1 MITEMERMPED
12 KKLRENK
19 LGVAPIGRL
28 ILTMSSLP
36 MISMLMN
43 ALYNIVES
51 AFVAKISQ
59 GGMIAITLVLPVQ
72 MILINIGTGSG
83 IGVSSLIARRLGA
96 GRQDE
101 ANSAATHGIVIAF
114 ANWAI
119 FALFGLFLARPF
131 LSLFTHNDLILE
143 NAVLYCKVVTIG
155 SLFVFIVLAIEKIL
169 QATGNMH
176 FPMIFTITGAVL
188 NTILSPVL
196 ILGLFGLPQLGV
208 KGAAIACLA
217 SQFTSMC
224 LALIFMFGFKH
235 YVKPSLRGFRVDFR
249 ILRDIYAV
257 GFPTI
262 INMSMVSLMTMALN
276 WIVSYSEVAAAV
288 LGVYFRLNSFA
299 FMPIFGMSQGAMP
312 VHGYNFGARNKARL
326 IKAYKISILVS
337 CSVMAVMMAVF
348 WIFPTQLLGI
358 FSATPEMIEM
368 GVKALRVTS
377 LAFLPGALAVA
388 TSCLFQGLAHGFM
401 SLVVSLVRQMIMTVP
416 LAVLFTHFFGITGV
430 WWAIVIAEFVALL
443 VVAGF
448 FKRIYRIEIKDL
460 DKSEAEVGK

>member
-1 MITEMERMPED
+1 MPED
-12 KKLRENK
+12 KQLRENK

-59 GGMIAITLVLPVQ
+59 DGMIAITLVLPIQ
-72 MILINIGTGSG
+72 LILINMGTGSG

-96 GRQDE
+96 SRQNE

-119 FALFGLFLARPF
+119 FALFGLLLARPF
-131 LSLFTHNDLILE
+131 LSLFTHNDIILE
-143 NAVLYCKVVTIG
+143 NAVLYCKVITIG

-169 QATGNMH
+169 QATGNML

-188 NTILSPVL
+188 NTILSPIL
-196 ILGLFGLPQLGV
+196 ILGLLGLPQLGV
-208 KGAAIACLA
+208 KGAAIACIA

-224 LALIFMFGFKH
+224 IALIFMFGFKH
-235 YVKPSLRGFRVDFR
+235 YVRPSLHGFRVDFR

-262 INMSMVSLMTMALN
+262 VNMSMVSLMTMALN
-276 WIVSYSEVAAAV
+276 AIVSYSEVAAAV
-288 LGVYFRLNSFA
+288 LGVYFRLTSFA
-299 FMPIFGMSQGAMP
+299 YMPIFGMSQGVMP
-312 VHGYNFGARNKARL
+312 IHGYNFGARNKARL
-326 IKAYKISILVS
+326 LRAYKMSILVS

-348 WIFPTQLLGI
+348 CLFPAQLLGI

-368 GVKALRVTS
+368 GVHALRIVS
-377 LAFLPGALAVA
+377 LAFLPGALAVS
-388 TSCLFQGLAHGFM
+388 TSCLFQGLAHGVM
-401 SLVVSLVRQMIMTVP
+401 SLVASLVRQMILTVP
-416 LAVLFTHFFGITGV
+416 LAIILTHFFGITGV
-430 WWAIVIAEFVALL
+430 WWAIVIAEFVSVL
-443 VVAGF
+443 VVMGF
-448 FKRIYRIEIKDL
+448 FKRIYRIEIRDL
-460 DKSEAEVGK
+460 DKRDSK